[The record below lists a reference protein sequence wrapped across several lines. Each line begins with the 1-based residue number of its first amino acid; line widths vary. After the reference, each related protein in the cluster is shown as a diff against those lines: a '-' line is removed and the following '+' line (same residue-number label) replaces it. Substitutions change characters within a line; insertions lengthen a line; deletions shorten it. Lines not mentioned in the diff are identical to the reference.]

1 MYKCA
6 HEYTHSN
13 THEHL
18 HTLAILYNAIQYIL
32 AIDDRLYCWIF
43 CGAVRSISISVFV
56 FRTLFAHIH
65 GTLTMYSRSSINTR
79 KQETR
84 EKKKK
89 NTTTTSTKRRKK
101 MEYYMLWWELKRA
114 RDCKIYFCLCW
125 ILRRVNV
132 YCVYDTYGFC
142 SAKNAFHGCRQ
153 CWLLPFVDVDTVER
167 CWLFLFYFFVVVV
180 AKEKHSNENHHQ
192 VKIDSTV

>member
-84 EKKKK
+84 EKKK
-89 NTTTTSTKRRKK
+89 
-101 MEYYMLWWELKRA
+101 
-114 RDCKIYFCLCW
+114 
-125 ILRRVNV
+125 
-132 YCVYDTYGFC
+132 
-142 SAKNAFHGCRQ
+142 
-153 CWLLPFVDVDTVER
+153 
-167 CWLFLFYFFVVVV
+167 
-180 AKEKHSNENHHQ
+180 EKHNNNVNEKTKKDGILY
-192 VKIDSTV
+192 VVMRAEKSARL

>member
-56 FRTLFAHIH
+56 FRTVLPIYTAH
-65 GTLTMYSRSSINTR
+65 
-79 KQETR
+79 
-84 EKKKK
+84 
-89 NTTTTSTKRRKK
+89 
-101 MEYYMLWWELKRA
+101 W
-114 RDCKIYFCLCW
+114 
-125 ILRRVNV
+125 
-132 YCVYDTYGFC
+132 
-142 SAKNAFHGCRQ
+142 Q
-153 CWLLPFVDVDTVER
+153 CTHE
-167 CWLFLFYFFVVVV
+167 
-180 AKEKHSNENHHQ
+180 AA
-192 VKIDSTV
+192 